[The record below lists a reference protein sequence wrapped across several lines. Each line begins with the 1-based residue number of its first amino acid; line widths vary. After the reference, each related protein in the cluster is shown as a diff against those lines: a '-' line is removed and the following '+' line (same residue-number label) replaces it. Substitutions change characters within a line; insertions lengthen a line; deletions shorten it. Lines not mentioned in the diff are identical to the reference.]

1 MWTVRA
7 LWLVKV
13 IERFPCQVFPPICTL
28 HIGSRYLDHAVSVV
42 DGHRPLGLQPKTI
55 PPYDTVKH
63 LNSQHLNS
71 QTKQGKEYKWDYQ
84 QLVLEGAPPCRKYS
98 SPQMQQNATYHLKL
112 SLSKSTFCLVSGNID
127 MNVGFWK
134 YSKTED
140 EWRWDICVDCFARL
154 AISHTIKW

>member
-7 LWLVKV
+7 PWLVKV
-13 IERFPCQVFPPICTL
+13 IERFPCQVFPHICTL

-42 DGHRPLGLQPKTI
+42 DGHPPLGLQPRTI
-55 PPYDTVKH
+55 PTYDTVKH

-84 QLVLEGAPPCRKYS
+84 QLVLGGALPCRKYS
-98 SPQMQQNATYHLKL
+98 SPQMPQNATYHLKL
-112 SLSKSTFCLVSGNID
+112 QQI
-127 MNVGFWK
+127 NVLPRFWK
-134 YSKTED
+134 HWHECRFL
-140 EWRWDICVDCFARL
+140 EIQQNGRWDICVDCFARL